1 MVSAI
6 LFLFGVIFGSFI
18 NALVWRLRKL
28 ETAQGKVGKKYSIA
42 RGRSI
47 CVHCEHELAAKDL
60 VPLFSWLAL
69 RGKCRYCK
77 KPISRQYPT
86 VELVTGVLF
95 AVSYAFWQ
103 FPIDSIAGVGV
114 LAVWLVSLV
123 ILIALAIYDIHWYE
137 LPDRLVFPL
146 IGLALVFASL
156 SAYAQRDITILA
168 ESLFGSVLIF
178 SVFWVLFQ
186 VSKGEWIGG
195 GDVKIAFALGA
206 FAGGATESLL
216 VVFIA
221 SLLGTLLAVPS
232 LLKAGAIKG
241 VKIPFGP
248 YLIAATILVVLF
260 GNSVIS
266 WYQNLFTLS

>member
-1 MVSAI
+1 MVTAI

-28 ETAQGKVGKKYSIA
+28 ETTKGKVGKKYSIA
-42 RGRSI
+42 HGRSI
-47 CVHCEHELAAKDL
+47 CVHCEHELAPKDL

-69 RGKCRYCK
+69 RGKCRYCQ
-77 KPISRQYPT
+77 KPISAQYPI
-86 VELVTGVLF
+86 VELLTGILF
-95 AVSYAFWQ
+95 AMSFAFWQ
-103 FPIDSIAGVGV
+103 FPLGSIASVAV
-114 LAVWLVSLV
+114 LLIWLGSLV

-137 LPDRLVFPL
+137 LPDRLVFPM
-146 IGLALVFASL
+146 IGLGLVFAAL
-156 SAYAQRDITILA
+156 SAYDQRDLTVLVG
-168 ESLFGSVLIF
+168 SLFGSALMF
-178 SVFWVLFQ
+178 SLFWILFQ
-186 VSKGEWIGG
+186 MSKGEWIGG

-216 VVFIA
+216 VIFIA

-248 YLIAATILVVLF
+248 YLITATILVVLF

-266 WYQNLFTLS
+266 WYQNLFALS

>member
-1 MVSAI
+1 MVTAI
-6 LFLFGVIFGSFI
+6 LFLFGVILGSFV
-18 NALVWRLRKL
+18 NALVWRLRKR
-28 ETAQGKVGKKYSIA
+28 ETAKGIVAPKYSIS
-42 RGRSI
+42 RGRSM
-47 CVHCEHELAAKDL
+47 CVHCKHELAPKDL
-60 VPLFSWLAL
+60 IPVVSWLML

-77 KPISRQYPT
+77 KPISAQYPV
-86 VELVTGVLF
+86 VEVITGVLF

-178 SVFWVLFQ
+178 SLFWVLFQ

-206 FAGGATESLL
+206 FAGGATQSLL
-216 VVFIA
+216 VIFIA
-221 SLLGTLLAVPS
+221 SLLGTLLAIPS
-232 LLKAGAIKG
+232 LLKTGAIKG